1 MKAIFTKG
9 SGKFD
14 KLVVERHD
22 GSIDSLD
29 CPKQRIIPHDMV
41 HYAVESTLRKRGFM
55 TRVKAGEPANFTMQ
69 GDRESDGVERLV
81 EVFQGDGWSGGTTP
95 LQEMIDLYQITCQ
108 ERACPPLGVS
118 IEDMRAI
125 RSAIEAL
132 DRQWSEVAV
141 GNSLSL
147 VL

>member
-1 MKAIFTKG
+1 MKATFTKG

-14 KLVVERHD
+14 KLVVERPD

-69 GDRESDGVERLV
+69 GDHESDGVERLV

-95 LQEMIDLYQITCQ
+95 LQEMIDLYQVTCQ
-108 ERACPPLGVS
+108 ERDCPPLNVS
-118 IEDMRAI
+118 LEDMQAI

-132 DRQWSEVAV
+132 DRQWSEVSV
-141 GNSLSL
+141 GDSLSL